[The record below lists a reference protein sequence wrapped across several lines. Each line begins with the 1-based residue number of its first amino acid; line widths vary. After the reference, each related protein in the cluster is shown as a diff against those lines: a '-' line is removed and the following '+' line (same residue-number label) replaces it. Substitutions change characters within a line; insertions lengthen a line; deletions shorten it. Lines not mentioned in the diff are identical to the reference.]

1 MAYQLYDD
9 LDDFSEE
16 GHVEIRPSAVFAVL
30 CRLEGRMV
38 ASLEGPYLTQ
48 ALDEVRALAE
58 SYRKKAVEAV
68 EQIRNVELKRLLFR
82 VTAKVL
88 K

>member
-1 MAYQLYDD
+1 M
-9 LDDFSEE
+9 
-16 GHVEIRPSAVFAVL
+16 
-30 CRLEGRMV
+30 CC
-38 ASLEGPYLTQ
+38 PYLTQ

-58 SYRKKAVEAV
+58 SYRKKSVEAV